1 MNLAD
6 LILFLFSSAGLTFTV
21 VHATIM
27 DKLGIRQFLKEYSFT
42 RDLIKC
48 SLCTGFWASL
58 LIAVFFFGS
67 FHPALPFAGS
77 AFSFLFERL
86 TILIDEKIQKIQ
98 KSENEGTSESQH

>member
-6 LILFLFSSAGLTFTV
+6 LTLFLFSSAGLTFII

-27 DKLGIRQFLKEYSFT
+27 DKLGIREILKSNSFT

-48 SLCTGFWASL
+48 SLCTGFWTSL
-58 LIAVFFFGS
+58 FISIFFFNT
-67 FHPALPFAGS
+67 FHFALPFAGS

-86 TILIDEKIQKIQ
+86 TILLDEKIIQ
-98 KSENEGTSESQH
+98 IEKSKKEKQ

>member
-6 LILFLFSSAGLTFTV
+6 LILFLFASAGLTFTI

-27 DKLGIRQFLKEYSFT
+27 DKLGLRQFLNTFSFT

-58 LIAVFFFGS
+58 IISVLFFRNFNPS
-67 FHPALPFAGS
+67 LPFAGS

-86 TILIDEKIQKIQ
+86 TILLDEKIIQ
-98 KSENEGTSESQH
+98 IEKTKKENQ

>member
-6 LILFLFSSAGLTFTV
+6 LILFLFASAGLTFTI

-27 DKLGIRQFLKEYSFT
+27 DKLGLRQFLNTFSFT

-58 LIAVFFFGS
+58 IISVLFFRNFNPS
-67 FHPALPFAGS
+67 LPFAGS

-86 TILIDEKIQKIQ
+86 TILLDEKIIQ
-98 KSENEGTSESQH
+98 IEKSKKTD

>member
-1 MNLAD
+1 MNLSD

-27 DKLGIRQFLKEYSFT
+27 DKLGVRQFLNQYSFT

-58 LIAVFFFGS
+58 LISILFFRNFN
-67 FHPALPFAGS
+67 PALPFAGS

-86 TILIDEKIQKIQ
+86 TILLDEKIIQ
-98 KSENEGTSESQH
+98 IEKSKKTD

>member
-6 LILFLFSSAGLTFTV
+6 LILFLFASAGLTFTI

-27 DKLGIRQFLKEYSFT
+27 DKLGFRQFLNTFSFT

-58 LIAVFFFGS
+58 IISVLFFRNFNPS
-67 FHPALPFAGS
+67 LPFAGS

-86 TILIDEKIQKIQ
+86 TILLDEKIIQ
-98 KSENEGTSESQH
+98 IEKSKKTD

>member
-6 LILFLFSSAGLTFTV
+6 LILFLFASAGLTFII

-27 DKLGIRQFLKEYSFT
+27 DKLGLRQFLNTFSFT

-58 LIAVFFFGS
+58 IISVLFFRNFNPS
-67 FHPALPFAGS
+67 LPFAGS

-86 TILIDEKIQKIQ
+86 TILLDEKIIQ
-98 KSENEGTSESQH
+98 IEKSKKTD

>member
-6 LILFLFSSAGLTFTV
+6 LILFLFASAGITFTI

-27 DKLGIRQFLKEYSFT
+27 DKLGLRQFLNTFSFT

-58 LIAVFFFGS
+58 IISVLFFRNFN
-67 FHPALPFAGS
+67 PALPFAGS

-86 TILIDEKIQKIQ
+86 TILLDEKIIQ
-98 KSENEGTSESQH
+98 IEKTKKEN

>member
-1 MNLAD
+1 MNLSD
-6 LILFLFSSAGLTFTV
+6 LILFLFASAGLTFTI

-27 DKLGIRQFLKEYSFT
+27 DKLGLRQFLNTFSFT

-58 LIAVFFFGS
+58 IISVLFFRNFNPS
-67 FHPALPFAGS
+67 LPFAGS

-86 TILIDEKIQKIQ
+86 TILLDEKIIQ
-98 KSENEGTSESQH
+98 IEKSKKTD